1 MKTHPTMIR
10 SAAAAVLLPALAAGC
25 GKANAGPHAM
35 PPVPVVVATAVQG
48 SAPDVVSANGSV
60 EPLQTVAVESQVG
73 GILERVD
80 FHEGDEV
87 KAGQVLF
94 RIDPRPYQ
102 AAVAQAEATLARDSV
117 QAQNSRQDAQRY
129 ARLAKQDYVT
139 QSQADQAT
147 ATAAAQAATVKADSA
162 ALANARLNLSYTV
175 ISAPITGRT
184 GALLVHPGNLVKAN
198 ASPLVVINQIQ
209 PILVR
214 FAVPGSILPVVQK
227 YGGRDGGGLKVLAT
241 PSGSSADEEGQL
253 TFVDNAVDST
263 TGTVMLKARFANGDR
278 VLWPGEYVAVRLQLY
293 VQPNAL
299 MIPSQAVVSE
309 QDGSYVFVVDSTAH
323 AHRRKVSLD
332 RSLGD
337 QVIVAQ
343 GLAPGETVVV
353 DGQSRLSEGATVDI
367 KRPQTASSGADESG
381 PGESGAASA
390 ATSGDTAPGGR
401 P

>member
-1 MKTHPTMIR
+1 MKTRPYMMR
-10 SAAAAVLLPALAAGC
+10 SAAAAVLLPVLASGC
-25 GKANAGPHAM
+25 NRAKAGPHAM
-35 PPVPVVVATAVQG
+35 PPVPVAVSTATQR

-60 EPLQTVAVESQVG
+60 EPLQTVSVESQVG

-87 KAGQVLF
+87 RKGQVLF

-102 AAVAQAEATLARDSV
+102 AAVAQAEANLARDSV
-117 QAQNSRQDAQRY
+117 QAENSRQDAERY

-139 QSQADQAT
+139 QSQADQAA
-147 ATAAAQAATVKADSA
+147 ATAAARAATVKADSA

-175 ISAPITGRT
+175 IPAPITGRT
-184 GALLVHPGNLVKAN
+184 GSLLVHPGNLVKAN

-214 FAVPGSILPVVQK
+214 FAVPGAVLPLVQK
-227 YGGRDGGGLKVLAT
+227 YGGRDGGSLNVTAT
-241 PSGSSADEEGQL
+241 PGAGVAEEAGQL

-263 TGTVMLKARFANGDR
+263 TGTVTLKARFANRDR

-299 MIPSQAVVSE
+299 VVPSQAVITE
-309 QDGSYVFVVDSTAH
+309 QDGSYVFVVDSAGH

-332 RSLGD
+332 RALD
-337 QVIVAQ
+337 DNVIIAQ
-343 GLAPGETVVV
+343 GLVPGETVVV
-353 DGQSRLSEGATVDI
+353 DGQSRLSEGATVEI
-367 KRPQTASSGADESG
+367 KRPETASGAGDSAT
-381 PGESGAASA
+381 AASA
-390 ATSGDTAPGGR
+390 ATSGDPAPGGR